1 MQNQIEDHCEQ
12 PFWRDPMILFRHFT
26 LEYRP
31 TCSHSPFNFTARLV
45 LLSLFVGII
54 GSLWGGLSLLM
65 VGLVFGLLTAMVII
79 MTTPMNNEKRD
90 RRDAQYSERNAQRSE
105 KRSKRES
112 DNWHTLPF
120 QAVVNPHTHVKVH
133 PHHEKQMAQQAQQ
146 QAQQQ
151 QQVTEHFVNGGADP
165 RSVQPTASPIGM
177 AAIDAFPYSGCALPD
192 HTPPTSRNP
201 FMNILLD
208 DIKYHPQRPAASP
221 VDHPDVAQTMDDYFR
236 IQWFSDPTDVFGKN
250 QGQRQ
255 FITQPSTTVPND
267 QGSFADWL
275 YKIPGKTCK
284 EGGRAACKSGSDGG
298 LLPWLSHSS

>member
-1 MQNQIEDHCEQ
+1 
-12 PFWRDPMILFRHFT
+12 MILFRHFT

-45 LLSLFVGII
+45 ILSLFVGII
-54 GSLWGGLSLLM
+54 GSLWGGLSFLM

-79 MTTPMNNEKRD
+79 MTTPMNDETRD
-90 RRDAQYSERNAQRSE
+90 MRNARNEQRNVRNE
-105 KRSKRES
+105 QRRPDDE
-112 DNWHTLPF
+112 WHTLPF
-120 QAVVNPHTHVKVH
+120 QAVVNPSTHVKEH
-133 PHHEKQMAQQAQQ
+133 PHHEKQKAQQARQQAQQ
-146 QAQQQ
+146 QAQ

-165 RSVQPTASPIGM
+165 RSVQPVSPMGL
-177 AAIDAFPYSGCALPD
+177 AAIDAFPYSGCPLPD

-221 VDHPDVAQTMDDYFR
+221 VDQPDVAQTMDDYFR

-284 EGGRAACKSGSDGG
+284 EGGRAACQSGSDGG
-298 LLPWLSHSS
+298 VLPWLSHSS

>member
-1 MQNQIEDHCEQ
+1 MNTEDHCEL
-12 PFWRDPMILFRHFT
+12 PFWRDPMILLRSFT

-45 LLSLFVGII
+45 ILSLFVGII

-79 MTTPMNNEKRD
+79 MTTPMKAREKRD
-90 RRDAQYSERNAQRSE
+90 GSRRDEHRGD
-105 KRSKRES
+105 KDRES
-112 DNWHTLPF
+112 DGEWHTLPF
-120 QAVVNPHTHVKVH
+120 QAVVNPSTHVKVH
-133 PHHEKQMAQQAQQ
+133 PHHEKQMAQMAQ
-146 QAQQQ
+146 QAQQAQ
-151 QQVTEHFVNGGADP
+151 QVPVTEHFVNGGADP
-165 RSVQPTASPIGM
+165 RSVQPTSSPIGL
-177 AAIDAFPYSGCALPD
+177 AAIDAFPYSGCPLPD

-208 DIKYHPQRPAASP
+208 DIKYNPQRPAASH
-221 VDHPDVAQTMDDYFR
+221 VPDVAQTMDDYFR

-284 EGGRAACKSGSDGG
+284 EGGRAACHAGSDGSAV
-298 LLPWLSHSS
+298 PWLNHSS

>member
-1 MQNQIEDHCEQ
+1 
-12 PFWRDPMILFRHFT
+12 
-26 LEYRP
+26 
-31 TCSHSPFNFTARLV
+31 
-45 LLSLFVGII
+45 
-54 GSLWGGLSLLM
+54 M

-79 MTTPMNNEKRD
+79 MTTPMKGPQGTNRDQPHDEHREPHHTPEENE
-90 RRDAQYSERNAQRSE
+90 
-105 KRSKRES
+105 
-112 DNWHTLPF
+112 WHTLPF
-120 QAVVNPHTHVKVH
+120 QAVVDPARHVKVH
-133 PHHEKQMAQQAQQ
+133 PHHDKQH
-146 QAQQQ
+146 

-165 RSVQPTASPIGM
+165 RSVQPMASPIGL
-177 AAIDAFPYSGCALPD
+177 AAIDAFPYSGDALPD

-221 VDHPDVAQTMDDYFR
+221 VDQPDVAQTMDDYFR

-284 EGGRAACKSGSDGG
+284 EGGRAACQSGSDGG
-298 LLPWLSHSS
+298 VLPWLSHSS

>member
-1 MQNQIEDHCEQ
+1 MHTDHCEL
-12 PFWRDPMILFRHFT
+12 PFWRDPMILFRQFT

-45 LLSLFVGII
+45 ILSLFVGII

-79 MTTPMNNEKRD
+79 MTTPMAYEKRGNRED
-90 RRDAQYSERNAQRSE
+90 REDREDREPEE
-105 KRSKRES
+105 K
-112 DNWHTLPF
+112 WHTLPF
-120 QAVVNPHTHVKVH
+120 QAVVNPSTHVKKH

-146 QAQQQ
+146 AQQK
-151 QQVTEHFVNGGADP
+151 VTEHFVNGGADP

-177 AAIDAFPYSGCALPD
+177 SIDAFPYSGCPLPD

-221 VDHPDVAQTMDDYFR
+221 VDQPDVAQTMDDYFR

-284 EGGRAACKSGSDGG
+284 EGGRAACQSGSDGG
-298 LLPWLSHSS
+298 VLPWLSHSS

>member
-1 MQNQIEDHCEQ
+1 MNTEDHCEL
-12 PFWRDPMILFRHFT
+12 PFWRDPMILFRSFT

-45 LLSLFVGII
+45 ILSLFVGII
-54 GSLWGGLSLLM
+54 GSLWGGLSLVM
-65 VGLVFGLLTAMVII
+65 VALVFGLLTAMVII
-79 MTTPMNNEKRD
+79 MTTPMNARETRETRGDED
-90 RRDAQYSERNAQRSE
+90 RNDNND
-105 KRSKRES
+105 RES
-112 DNWHTLPF
+112 DSEWHTLPF
-120 QAVVNPHTHVKVH
+120 QAVVNPSTHVKVH
-133 PHHEKQMAQQAQQ
+133 PHHEKQKAQQA
-146 QAQQQ
+146 Q
-151 QQVTEHFVNGGADP
+151 QQVTEHFVNGGSDP
-165 RSVQPTASPIGM
+165 RSVQPTSSPIGL
-177 AAIDAFPYSGCALPD
+177 AAIDAFPYSGSPLPD

-221 VDHPDVAQTMDDYFR
+221 VDQSDVAQTMDDYFR

-284 EGGRAACKSGSDGG
+284 EGGRAACQSGSDGG

>member
-1 MQNQIEDHCEQ
+1 
-12 PFWRDPMILFRHFT
+12 MILFRSFT

-45 LLSLFVGII
+45 ILSLFVGII
-54 GSLWGGLSLLM
+54 GSLWGGLSLVM
-65 VGLVFGLLTAMVII
+65 VALVFGLLTAMVII
-79 MTTPMNNEKRD
+79 MTTPMNTRKTREARD
-90 RRDAQYSERNAQRSE
+90 DEDRDED
-105 KRSKRES
+105 REQK
-112 DNWHTLPF
+112 DEWHTLPF

-133 PHHEKQMAQQAQQ
+133 PHHEKKMAQQA
-146 QAQQQ
+146 

-165 RSVQPTASPIGM
+165 RSVQPTSSPIGL
-177 AAIDAFPYSGCALPD
+177 AAIDAFPYSGSPLPD

-221 VDHPDVAQTMDDYFR
+221 VDQPDVAQTMDDYFR

-284 EGGRAACKSGSDGG
+284 EGGRAACQSGSDGG

>member
-1 MQNQIEDHCEQ
+1 
-12 PFWRDPMILFRHFT
+12 MILFRSFT

-45 LLSLFVGII
+45 ILSLFVGII
-54 GSLWGGLSLLM
+54 GSLWGGLSLVM
-65 VGLVFGLLTAMVII
+65 VALVFGLLTAMVII
-79 MTTPMNNEKRD
+79 MTTPMNARETRETRD
-90 RRDAQYSERNAQRSE
+90 DDND
-105 KRSKRES
+105 RES
-112 DNWHTLPF
+112 DSEWHTLPF

-133 PHHEKQMAQQAQQ
+133 PHHEKKMAQQA
-146 QAQQQ
+146 Q

-165 RSVQPTASPIGM
+165 RSVQPTSSPIGL
-177 AAIDAFPYSGCALPD
+177 AAIDAFPYSGSPLPD

-208 DIKYHPQRPAASP
+208 DIKYNPQRPAASP
-221 VDHPDVAQTMDDYFR
+221 VDQSDVAQTMDDYFR

>member
-1 MQNQIEDHCEQ
+1 
-12 PFWRDPMILFRHFT
+12 MILFRSFT
-26 LEYRP
+26 LEYHP

-45 LLSLFVGII
+45 ILSLFVGII

-79 MTTPMNNEKRD
+79 MTTPRPQSVD
-90 RRDAQYSERNAQRSE
+90 QDTNAE
-105 KRSKRES
+105 GPRES
-112 DNWHTLPF
+112 RRESKDGWHVLPF

-133 PHHEKQMAQQAQQ
+133 PHHKKQMAQQAQQ
-146 QAQQQ
+146 A
-151 QQVTEHFVNGGADP
+151 QVTEHFVNGGADP
-165 RSVQPTASPIGM
+165 RSVQPIAPMGL
-177 AAIDAFPYSGCALPD
+177 AAIDAFPYSGSFLPD

-221 VDHPDVAQTMDDYFR
+221 VDQPDVAQTMDDYFR

-284 EGGRAACKSGSDGG
+284 EGGRAACQSGTDGG
-298 LLPWLSHSS
+298 LLPWLNHSS

>member
-1 MQNQIEDHCEQ
+1 
-12 PFWRDPMILFRHFT
+12 MILFRSFT

-45 LLSLFVGII
+45 ILSLFVGII
-54 GSLWGGLSLLM
+54 GSLWGGLSLVM

-79 MTTPMNNEKRD
+79 MMTPMKGRETRETRD
-90 RRDAQYSERNAQRSE
+90 DED
-105 KRSKRES
+105 RES
-112 DNWHTLPF
+112 DSEWHTLPF
-120 QAVVNPHTHVKVH
+120 QAVVNPSTHVKVH
-133 PHHEKQMAQQAQQ
+133 PHHEKQKAHQAQQA
-146 QAQQQ
+146 Q
-151 QQVTEHFVNGGADP
+151 QQVTEHFVNGGSDP
-165 RSVQPTASPIGM
+165 RSVQPTSSPIGL
-177 AAIDAFPYSGCALPD
+177 AAIDAFPYSGSPLPD

-208 DIKYHPQRPAASP
+208 DIKYNPQRPAASH
-221 VDHPDVAQTMDDYFR
+221 VDQPDVAQTMDDYFR

-284 EGGRAACKSGSDGG
+284 EGGRAACQSGSDGG
-298 LLPWLSHSS
+298 VLPWLSHSS

>member
-1 MQNQIEDHCEQ
+1 
-12 PFWRDPMILFRHFT
+12 
-26 LEYRP
+26 
-31 TCSHSPFNFTARLV
+31 
-45 LLSLFVGII
+45 
-54 GSLWGGLSLLM
+54 M

-79 MTTPMNNEKRD
+79 MTTPMAYEKRGNRED
-90 RRDAQYSERNAQRSE
+90 REDRED
-105 KRSKRES
+105 RES
-112 DNWHTLPF
+112 EEKWHTLPF
-120 QAVVNPHTHVKVH
+120 QAVVNPSTHVKKH

-146 QAQQQ
+146 A

-177 AAIDAFPYSGCALPD
+177 SIDAFPYSGCPLPD

-221 VDHPDVAQTMDDYFR
+221 VDQPDVAQTMDDYFR

-284 EGGRAACKSGSDGG
+284 EGGRAACQSGSDGG
-298 LLPWLSHSS
+298 VLPWLSHSS

>member
-1 MQNQIEDHCEQ
+1 
-12 PFWRDPMILFRHFT
+12 MILFRSFT

-45 LLSLFVGII
+45 ILSLFVGII
-54 GSLWGGLSLLM
+54 GSLWGGLSIVM
-65 VGLVFGLLTAMVII
+65 VALVFGLLTAMVII
-79 MTTPMNNEKRD
+79 MTTPMNARETRD
-90 RRDAQYSERNAQRSE
+90 DDND
-105 KRSKRES
+105 RES
-112 DNWHTLPF
+112 DSEWHTLPF

-133 PHHEKQMAQQAQQ
+133 PHHEKKMAQQA
-146 QAQQQ
+146 

-165 RSVQPTASPIGM
+165 RSVQPTSSPIGL
-177 AAIDAFPYSGCALPD
+177 AAIDAFPYSGSPLPD

-208 DIKYHPQRPAASP
+208 DIKYNPQRPAASH
-221 VDHPDVAQTMDDYFR
+221 VDQPDVAQTMDDYFR

>member
-1 MQNQIEDHCEQ
+1 MNTEDHCEL
-12 PFWRDPMILFRHFT
+12 PFWRDPMILLRSFT

-45 LLSLFVGII
+45 ILSLFVGII

-79 MTTPMNNEKRD
+79 MTTPRPQSVDHDEKRD
-90 RRDAQYSERNAQRSE
+90 GSHREEHRGDEA
-105 KRSKRES
+105 RES
-112 DNWHTLPF
+112 NSEWHTLPF
-120 QAVVNPHTHVKVH
+120 QAVVNPSTHVKVH
-133 PHHEKQMAQQAQQ
+133 PHHEKKMAQQAQQ
-146 QAQQQ
+146 EQHKE
-151 QQVTEHFVNGGADP
+151 VTEHFVNGGADP
-165 RSVQPTASPIGM
+165 RSVQPIAPMGL
-177 AAIDAFPYSGCALPD
+177 AAIDAFPYSGCPLPD

-208 DIKYHPQRPAASP
+208 DIKYNPQRPAASP
-221 VDHPDVAQTMDDYFR
+221 VPDVAQTMDDYFR

-284 EGGRAACKSGSDGG
+284 EGGRAACHAGSDGSAV
-298 LLPWLSHSS
+298 PWLNQS

>member
-1 MQNQIEDHCEQ
+1 MQTDDHCEP
-12 PFWRDPMILFRHFT
+12 PFWKDPMILFRHFT

-31 TCSHSPFNFTARLV
+31 TCSHSPFNFTARV
-45 LLSLFVGII
+45 VILSLFVGII

-79 MTTPMNNEKRD
+79 MSTPMKDSDTRDKRHNKSHEQ
-90 RRDAQYSERNAQRSE
+90 RDT
-105 KRSKRES
+105 REPK
-112 DNWHTLPF
+112 DEWHTLPF
-120 QAVVNPHTHVKVH
+120 QAVVNPHTHVKIH
-133 PHHEKQMAQQAQQ
+133 PHHEK
-146 QAQQQ
+146 

-165 RSVQPTASPIGM
+165 RSVQPMASPIGLV
-177 AAIDAFPYSGCALPD
+177 AIDAFPYSGCALPD

-221 VDHPDVAQTMDDYFR
+221 VDQPDVAQTMDDYFR

-284 EGGRAACKSGSDGG
+284 EGGRAACQSGSDGG
-298 LLPWLSHSS
+298 VLPWLSHSS

>member
-1 MQNQIEDHCEQ
+1 MNTEDHCEL
-12 PFWRDPMILFRHFT
+12 PFWRDPMILFRSFT
-26 LEYRP
+26 LEYHP

-45 LLSLFVGII
+45 ILSLFVGII

-79 MTTPMNNEKRD
+79 MTTPRPQSVDHDE
-90 RRDAQYSERNAQRSE
+90 NAE
-105 KRSKRES
+105 GPRES
-112 DNWHTLPF
+112 RRESKDGWYVLPF
-120 QAVVNPHTHVKVH
+120 QAVVNPSTHVKVH
-133 PHHEKQMAQQAQQ
+133 PHHEKQMAQQAQKKE
-146 QAQQQ
+146 
-151 QQVTEHFVNGGADP
+151 VTEHFVNGGADP
-165 RSVQPTASPIGM
+165 RSVQPIAPMGL
-177 AAIDAFPYSGCALPD
+177 AAIDAFPYSGCPLPD

-208 DIKYHPQRPAASP
+208 DIKYNPQRPAASH
-221 VDHPDVAQTMDDYFR
+221 VDQPDVAQTMDDYFR

-284 EGGRAACKSGSDGG
+284 EGGRAACHAGSDGSAI
-298 LLPWLSHSS
+298 PWLNHSS

>member
-1 MQNQIEDHCEQ
+1 
-12 PFWRDPMILFRHFT
+12 MILFRHFT
-26 LEYRP
+26 LEYHP

-45 LLSLFVGII
+45 MLSLFVGMI

-79 MTTPMNNEKRD
+79 MTTPMKDPESHRD
-90 RRDAQYSERNAQRSE
+90 TRGDEQ
-105 KRSKRES
+105 RES
-112 DNWHTLPF
+112 RREPEDEWRTLPF
-120 QAVVNPHTHVKVH
+120 QAVVDPHTHVKVH
-133 PHHEKQMAQQAQQ
+133 PHHEKQQQPK
-146 QAQQQ
+146 

-165 RSVQPTASPIGM
+165 RSVQPMAPIGL

-221 VDHPDVAQTMDDYFR
+221 VDQPDVAQTMDDYFR

-284 EGGRAACKSGSDGG
+284 EGGRAACQSGSDGG
-298 LLPWLSHSS
+298 VLPWLSHSS

>member
-1 MQNQIEDHCEQ
+1 MHTDDHCEP
-12 PFWRDPMILFRHFT
+12 PFWMDPMILFRHFT

-45 LLSLFVGII
+45 MLSLFVGII

-65 VGLVFGLLTAMVII
+65 VGLVFGLLTAIVII
-79 MTTPMNNEKRD
+79 MTTPMFYGKTRD
-90 RRDAQYSERNAQRSE
+90 KQHDTSTTEDKWR
-105 KRSKRES
+105 
-112 DNWHTLPF
+112 TLPF
-120 QAVVNPHTHVKVH
+120 QAAVVDPSTHVKVH
-133 PHHEKQMAQQAQQ
+133 PQHVTQAHTQQPQPQ
-146 QAQQQ
+146 PQKPH
-151 QQVTEHFVNGGADP
+151 QVTEHFVNGGADP
-165 RSVQPTASPIGM
+165 RSVQPMGPIGL

-221 VDHPDVAQTMDDYFR
+221 VDQPDVAQTMDDYFR

-284 EGGRAACKSGSDGG
+284 EGGRAACHAGSDGG
-298 LLPWLSHSS
+298 VIPWLNHSS

>member
-1 MQNQIEDHCEQ
+1 
-12 PFWRDPMILFRHFT
+12 MILFRSFT

-45 LLSLFVGII
+45 ILSLFVGII
-54 GSLWGGLSLLM
+54 GSLWGGLSLVM
-65 VGLVFGLLTAMVII
+65 VALVFGLLTAMVII
-79 MTTPMNNEKRD
+79 MTTPMNAHETRETREARD
-90 RRDAQYSERNAQRSE
+90 DEND
-105 KRSKRES
+105 RES
-112 DNWHTLPF
+112 DSEWHTLPF

-133 PHHEKQMAQQAQQ
+133 PHHEKKMAQQA
-146 QAQQQ
+146 Q

-165 RSVQPTASPIGM
+165 RSVQPTSSPIGL
-177 AAIDAFPYSGCALPD
+177 AAIDAFPYSGSPLPD

-208 DIKYHPQRPAASP
+208 DIKYNPQRPAASP
-221 VDHPDVAQTMDDYFR
+221 VDQSDVAQTMDDYFR

>member
-1 MQNQIEDHCEQ
+1 MNTEDHCEL
-12 PFWRDPMILFRHFT
+12 PFWRDPMILFRSFT

-45 LLSLFVGII
+45 ILSLFVGII
-54 GSLWGGLSLLM
+54 GSLWGGLSLVM
-65 VGLVFGLLTAMVII
+65 VALVFGLLTAMVII
-79 MTTPMNNEKRD
+79 MTTPMNAHETRETRD
-90 RRDAQYSERNAQRSE
+90 DDND
-105 KRSKRES
+105 RES
-112 DNWHTLPF
+112 DSEWHTLPF

-133 PHHEKQMAQQAQQ
+133 PHHEKKMAQQA
-146 QAQQQ
+146 Q

-165 RSVQPTASPIGM
+165 RSVQPTSSPIGL
-177 AAIDAFPYSGCALPD
+177 AAIDAFPYSGSPLPD

-221 VDHPDVAQTMDDYFR
+221 VDQSDVAQTMDDYFR

>member
-1 MQNQIEDHCEQ
+1 
-12 PFWRDPMILFRHFT
+12 MILFRHFT

-31 TCSHSPFNFTARLV
+31 TCYHSPFNFTARLV
-45 LLSLFVGII
+45 MLSLFVGMI

-79 MTTPMNNEKRD
+79 MTTPMKDPESHRD
-90 RRDAQYSERNAQRSE
+90 TRSD
-105 KRSKRES
+105 KQRES
-112 DNWHTLPF
+112 RREPKDEWRTLPF
-120 QAVVNPHTHVKVH
+120 QAVVDPHTHVKVH
-133 PHHEKQMAQQAQQ
+133 PHHEKQQQ
-146 QAQQQ
+146 QPKK
-151 QQVTEHFVNGGADP
+151 QVTEHFVNGGADP
-165 RSVQPTASPIGM
+165 RSVQPMAPIGL

-221 VDHPDVAQTMDDYFR
+221 VDQPDVAQTMDDYFR

-284 EGGRAACKSGSDGG
+284 EGGRAACQSGSDGG
-298 LLPWLSHSS
+298 VLPWLSHSS

>member
-1 MQNQIEDHCEQ
+1 MQNQIHDHCEQ
-12 PFWRDPMILFRHFT
+12 PFWKDPMILFRHFT

-45 LLSLFVGII
+45 ILSLFVGII
-54 GSLWGGLSLLM
+54 GSLWGGLSFLM

-79 MTTPMNNEKRD
+79 MTTPMNDETRD
-90 RRDAQYSERNAQRSE
+90 MRNARNEQRNVRNE
-105 KRSKRES
+105 QRRPDDE
-112 DNWHTLPF
+112 WHTLPF
-120 QAVVNPHTHVKVH
+120 QAVVNPSTHVKEH
-133 PHHEKQMAQQAQQ
+133 PHHEKQKAQQARQQAQQ
-146 QAQQQ
+146 QAQ

-165 RSVQPTASPIGM
+165 RSVQPVSPMGL
-177 AAIDAFPYSGCALPD
+177 AAIDAFPYSGCPLPD

-221 VDHPDVAQTMDDYFR
+221 VDQPDVAQTMDDYFR

-284 EGGRAACKSGSDGG
+284 EGGRAACQSGSDGG
-298 LLPWLSHSS
+298 VLPWLSHSS

>member
-1 MQNQIEDHCEQ
+1 
-12 PFWRDPMILFRHFT
+12 MILFRSFT
-26 LEYRP
+26 LEYHP

-45 LLSLFVGII
+45 ILSLFVGII

-79 MTTPMNNEKRD
+79 MTTPRPQSVDHDE
-90 RRDAQYSERNAQRSE
+90 NAE
-105 KRSKRES
+105 GPRES
-112 DNWHTLPF
+112 RRESKDGWHVLPF
-120 QAVVNPHTHVKVH
+120 QAVVNPSTHVKVH
-133 PHHEKQMAQQAQQ
+133 PHHEKQMAQQAQKKE
-146 QAQQQ
+146 
-151 QQVTEHFVNGGADP
+151 VTEHFVNGGADP
-165 RSVQPTASPIGM
+165 RSVQPIAPMGL
-177 AAIDAFPYSGCALPD
+177 AAIDAFPYSGCPLPD

-208 DIKYHPQRPAASP
+208 DIKYNPQRPAASH
-221 VDHPDVAQTMDDYFR
+221 VDQPDVAQTMDDYFR

-284 EGGRAACKSGSDGG
+284 EGGRAACHAGSDGSAI
-298 LLPWLSHSS
+298 PWLNHSS

>member
-1 MQNQIEDHCEQ
+1 
-12 PFWRDPMILFRHFT
+12 MILFRHFT

-31 TCSHSPFNFTARLV
+31 TCYHSPFNFTARLV
-45 LLSLFVGII
+45 MLSLFVGMI

-79 MTTPMNNEKRD
+79 MTTPMKNPESHRD
-90 RRDAQYSERNAQRSE
+90 THSDKQ
-105 KRSKRES
+105 RES
-112 DNWHTLPF
+112 RREPEDEWRTLPF
-120 QAVVNPHTHVKVH
+120 QAVVDPHTHVKVH
-133 PHHEKQMAQQAQQ
+133 PHHEKQQQ
-146 QAQQQ
+146 QPT

-165 RSVQPTASPIGM
+165 RSVQPMAPIGL

-221 VDHPDVAQTMDDYFR
+221 VDQPDVAQTMDDYFR

-284 EGGRAACKSGSDGG
+284 EGGRAACQSGSDGG
-298 LLPWLSHSS
+298 VLPWLSHSS

>member
-1 MQNQIEDHCEQ
+1 MNTEDHCEL
-12 PFWRDPMILFRHFT
+12 PFWKDPMILFRHFT
-26 LEYRP
+26 LQYRP

-45 LLSLFVGII
+45 ILSLFVGII
-54 GSLWGGLSLLM
+54 GSLWGGLSLVM
-65 VGLVFGLLTAMVII
+65 VALVFGLLTAMVII
-79 MTTPMNNEKRD
+79 MTTPMNAREAREARD
-90 RRDAQYSERNAQRSE
+90 DNND
-105 KRSKRES
+105 RES
-112 DNWHTLPF
+112 DSEWHTLPF
-120 QAVVNPHTHVKVH
+120 QAVVNPSTHVKVH
-133 PHHEKQMAQQAQQ
+133 PHHEKQKAQQAQP
-146 QAQQQ
+146 
-151 QQVTEHFVNGGADP
+151 QVTEHFVNGGADP
-165 RSVQPTASPIGM
+165 RSVQPTSSPIGL
-177 AAIDAFPYSGCALPD
+177 AAIDAFPYSGSPLPD

-221 VDHPDVAQTMDDYFR
+221 VDQSDVAQTMDDYFR

>member
-1 MQNQIEDHCEQ
+1 MNTEDHCEL
-12 PFWRDPMILFRHFT
+12 PFWRDPMILFRSFT

-45 LLSLFVGII
+45 ILSLFVGII
-54 GSLWGGLSLLM
+54 GSLWGGLSLVM
-65 VGLVFGLLTAMVII
+65 VALVFGLLTAMVII
-79 MTTPMNNEKRD
+79 MTTPMNTRKTREARD
-90 RRDAQYSERNAQRSE
+90 DEDRDED
-105 KRSKRES
+105 REQK
-112 DNWHTLPF
+112 DEWHTLPF

-133 PHHEKQMAQQAQQ
+133 PHHEKKMAQQA
-146 QAQQQ
+146 

-165 RSVQPTASPIGM
+165 RSVQPTSSPIGL
-177 AAIDAFPYSGCALPD
+177 AAIDAFPYSGSPLPD

-221 VDHPDVAQTMDDYFR
+221 VDQPDVAQTMDDYFR

-284 EGGRAACKSGSDGG
+284 EGGRAACQSGSDGG

>member
-65 VGLVFGLLTAMVII
+65 VGLVFGLLTAMMII

-90 RRDAQYSERNAQRSE
+90 RRDAQYSEDRNAQRSE

-133 PHHEKQMAQQAQQ
+133 PHHEKQMSQ

-177 AAIDAFPYSGCALPD
+177 AAIDAFPYSGCPLPD

>member
-1 MQNQIEDHCEQ
+1 MNTEDHCEL

-45 LLSLFVGII
+45 ILSLFVGII

-65 VGLVFGLLTAMVII
+65 AGLVFGLLTAMVII
-79 MTTPMNNEKRD
+79 MTTPRSQSVDHDENAEGS
-90 RRDAQYSERNAQRSE
+90 SESR
-105 KRSKRES
+105 RES
-112 DNWHTLPF
+112 KDGWHVLPF
-120 QAVVNPHTHVKVH
+120 QAVVNPSTHVKVH
-133 PHHEKQMAQQAQQ
+133 PHHEKQMAQQAQ
-146 QAQQQ
+146 
-151 QQVTEHFVNGGADP
+151 VTEHFVNGGADP
-165 RSVQPTASPIGM
+165 RSVQPIAPMGL
-177 AAIDAFPYSGCALPD
+177 AAIDAFPYSGSPLPD

-221 VDHPDVAQTMDDYFR
+221 VDQPDVAQTMDDYFR

-284 EGGRAACKSGSDGG
+284 EGGRAACQSGTDGG
-298 LLPWLSHSS
+298 LLPWLNHSS